1 MEAGDARGWD
11 PCLERASGPARHK
24 PGEPRSVG
32 MCLSQVCTQVFARF
46 TRCVLLGGLDVLGV
60 SMRTGV
66 CVCECVHTPGMSMH
80 VPNSIYIL
88 RLL

>member
-1 MEAGDARGWD
+1 MG
-11 PCLERASGPARHK
+11 
-24 PGEPRSVG
+24 V
-32 MCLSQVCTQVFARF
+32 CLSQVCAQVLARF
-46 TRCVLLGGLDVLGV
+46 TRCALLGGLDVLGV

-66 CVCECVHTPGMSMH
+66 CVCVCECVHTPDMSMR